1 MESYN
6 SWVKRARCRNENEP
20 SDTFFPNK
28 SIAKGRRFCSECPV
42 KVQCK
47 TYAIVHDEYGI
58 WGGTTRF
65 ERERLDPETVEAL
78 REMYQSHGL
87 LENRQFLSLLQGR
100 CSGSQSGDTY
110 PNAHEQV
117 C

>member
-6 SWVKRARCRNENEP
+6 SWVKRGRCRNENASP
-20 SDTFFPNK
+20 AMFFPDK

-42 KVQCK
+42 RVQCK

-65 ERERLDPETVEAL
+65 ERERLDQETVNAL
-78 REMYQSHGL
+78 KEMYQLHGL
-87 LENRQFLSLLQGR
+87 LENRQYLSLLEGRGQGLQADET
-100 CSGSQSGDTY
+100 SPT
-110 PNAHEQV
+110 AHEQA

>member
-6 SWVKRARCRNENEP
+6 SWVRRAKCRNEQAP
-20 SDTFFPNK
+20 SALFFPNK
-28 SIAKGRRFCSECPV
+28 SIAKGRRFCSDCPV
-42 KVQCK
+42 RVQCK

-65 ERERLDPETVEAL
+65 ERVRLDRELVENL
-78 REMYQSHGL
+78 KEMYEIHGL
-87 LENRQFLSLLQGR
+87 LENRQYLSLLEGR
-100 CSGSQSGDTY
+100 CQGSQPDGND
-110 PNAHEQV
+110 PNAHEQA

>member
-6 SWVKRARCRNENEP
+6 TWVRRARCRNENA
-20 SDTFFPNK
+20 DADMFFPDK
-28 SIAKGRRFCSECPV
+28 SIAKGRRFCAECPV

-58 WGGTTRF
+58 WGGTTRY
-65 ERERLDPETVEAL
+65 EREQLDLETVEL
-78 REMYQSHGL
+78 LKELYQSHGL
-87 LENRQFLSLLQGR
+87 LENRQYLSLLQGR
-100 CSGSQSGDTY
+100 GSGSLQDDLY
-110 PNAHEQV
+110 PNAHEQA

>member
-6 SWVKRARCRNENEP
+6 TWVKRARCRNEEASP
-20 SDTFFPNK
+20 AMFFPNK

-42 KVQCK
+42 RVQCK

-65 ERERLDPETVEAL
+65 ERVQLDPQMVEDL
-78 REMYQSHGL
+78 KEMYQSHGL
-87 LENRQFLSLLQGR
+87 LENRQYLSLLQGR
-100 CSGSQSGDTY
+100 CSGSPQDDSD
-110 PNAHEQV
+110 PIVHEQA

>member
-6 SWVKRARCRNENEP
+6 SWVRRARCRNENI
-20 SDTFFPNK
+20 DADVFFPDK
-28 SIAKGRRFCSECPV
+28 SIAKGRRFCSDCPV
-42 KVQCK
+42 RTQCK

-65 ERERLDPETVEAL
+65 EREQLDSEAVEL
-78 REMYQSHGL
+78 LKEMYRSHGL
-87 LENRQFLSLLQGR
+87 LENRQYLSLLQGR
-100 CSGSQSGDTY
+100 GSGLPLDGSG
-110 PNAHEQV
+110 PNAHEQA